1 MVPRPSLR
9 DCGDTWVGIFH
20 RDPETRMANHF
31 EVVEPIPDGDGFG
44 RVDPELRAHG
54 LDRSPL
60 VDPAVERLQEMRR
73 RVDRVFGGLGAPM
86 LDRESIA
93 EFPRN
98 PLRDRREH
106 IRGCDASDPHRVLNG
121 WVVLD
126 RRDALV
132 GDGEDLKPPLGCR
145 IERMVAHHD
154 VVEACAGV
162 VLQVLRQEAVLGKN
176 RACPTHK
183 VFGESA
189 ADDDSPV
196 RRIVHEGASGHDRVP
211 DVIDEVE
218 HVVRLAQRA
227 ASRRDDFH
235 ARVLQTADGEQIR
248 LAHLSTAIEKR
259 AIEVG
264 DDKSVTHGERIR
276 ESRGFFPR
284 PIPRP
289 IARSDYPACV
299 LAVHAA
305 NSATSLYAAEGLVLL
320 DAGEAILKGAL
331 ESVVEVGVI
340 AAPTVARL
348 SSLAR
353 VAQSEAN
360 RTLLA
365 RHQTELHLGGDGA
378 RAVAIAMS
386 AVRGGRSAVAVIP
399 ASDLVGAVEGLRG
412 ARASFGNPEQGLVV
426 VLEDDPENEP
436 MICPRR
442 LAIGAGLPVLEPADL
457 ASLRDAIE
465 QALRLS
471 RAGTVPVAIVVHR
484 VVLSSMESVPARP
497 NRVVTTVDELILQ
510 RRLRGSTRL
519 GDAPDLLRVARRLEL
534 NVATSL
540 PSPGEREVVG
550 FIALGA
556 CERALADV
564 LSELQLAGRVPV
576 LRLGLVSPIDDAAL
590 QRFIDRVQHVVV
602 LESRPGSAARSV
614 LAVMD
619 LLRRRGVRIPTIS
632 YRELPATPEGELP
645 TLGPNDATRPSILVR
660 RIVHLLHAVRP
671 SLSVAKKLLESNP
684 ELELLALPART
695 DEIGV
700 DAALRAI
707 RQVVVE
713 LDQEMR
719 GRPELLEGSARPR
732 AIAIDALPIRG
743 DAEETTVVE
752 IYPRERFMLEGTE
765 AVRQS
770 ARDTYR
776 RVLIAVDV
784 GRASGGGADLARLA
798 DAAIPSDAAARARVM
813 RADLNDRSAT
823 RERLTE
829 AVAAVSADETRL
841 VVLVVTDGPPARLDP
856 DAIDRTFVERDRL
869 GYQPQQRLV
878 WDANHACEL
887 RPPPLSG
894 LLDEAEEQGATPIEG
909 RFTSEELAVR
919 IEGVEFRA
927 TTLSEQVEVVRTKPP
942 MTAYSRGAGG
952 LAPPRPVHGAQ
963 GIYRAHIAGNR
974 GATPGILGR
983 ILADAGRVM
992 GYRVEMLASDEPCG
1006 RGRRAWAQVLWVRA
1020 RAGESRAPRTAMI
1033 PYGEADL
1040 VLGVDPIETLR
1051 ALGPDPSLRVASPQ
1065 RTSIVANDGPLEDQF
1080 DDARVASCELLESAA
1095 ERCALASQSVVD
1107 DFAALCRTNLLSE
1120 RLLDVALLGVAYQRG
1135 LIPVSLEAIEGAV
1148 RRSEM
1153 SGFGRSFEAF
1163 SFGRRLEAG
1172 AVVRR
1177 SAEERE
1183 SLERLVRRLA
1193 LELVRERFGGRK
1205 RAARYALSASGML
1218 AAFGRLGN
1226 DDDVDR
1232 ATRGVVTALHRAI
1245 VWGGTQMMGLYERLV
1260 AGLLRADPSGD
1271 LALVGAEPLADAV
1284 LVRDMLYVLS
1294 MSTSLEQRR
1303 RVRERL
1309 GVRASHGDKLERR
1322 YLSRFELLVANRR
1335 FRLDFRTSDW
1345 PAEVVRVARPLVP
1358 WGLRGDSR
1366 AQEVR
1371 AYAISL
1377 AERAAD
1383 GFEREPAHW
1392 AMCMR
1397 RFAMLSAD
1405 GGVHALSAAELR
1417 ASVEGL

>member
-1 MVPRPSLR
+1 
-9 DCGDTWVGIFH
+9 
-20 RDPETRMANHF
+20 
-31 EVVEPIPDGDGFG
+31 
-44 RVDPELRAHG
+44 
-54 LDRSPL
+54 
-60 VDPAVERLQEMRR
+60 
-73 RVDRVFGGLGAPM
+73 
-86 LDRESIA
+86 
-93 EFPRN
+93 
-98 PLRDRREH
+98 
-106 IRGCDASDPHRVLNG
+106 
-121 WVVLD
+121 
-126 RRDALV
+126 
-132 GDGEDLKPPLGCR
+132 
-145 IERMVAHHD
+145 
-154 VVEACAGV
+154 
-162 VLQVLRQEAVLGKN
+162 
-176 RACPTHK
+176 
-183 VFGESA
+183 
-189 ADDDSPV
+189 
-196 RRIVHEGASGHDRVP
+196 
-211 DVIDEVE
+211 
-218 HVVRLAQRA
+218 
-227 ASRRDDFH
+227 
-235 ARVLQTADGEQIR
+235 
-248 LAHLSTAIEKR
+248 
-259 AIEVG
+259 
-264 DDKSVTHGERIR
+264 
-276 ESRGFFPR
+276 
-284 PIPRP
+284 
-289 IARSDYPACV
+289 V
-299 LAVHAA
+299 LAAHAA

-457 ASLRDAIE
+457 SSLRDAIE

-632 YRELPATPEGELP
+632 YRELPATPEGESP

-765 AVRQS
+765 AVRQA